1 MFPSTQTKISDHLSQ
16 AEQKLEASGYTV
28 VRHVR
33 ISQRLRGGKVFRLSV
48 WGETFRHLAKVSLT
62 VGDGYKLLL
71 NAKEQEILI
80 Q

>member
-1 MFPSTQTKISDHLSQ
+1 MFIAYKTEISDRLQQ
-16 AEQKLEASGYTV
+16 AEQKLQAKEYAV
-28 VRHVR
+28 VRHVKN
-33 ISQRLRGGKVFRLSV
+33 GKVFRLEV
-48 WGETFRHLAKVSLT
+48 YGETFKHLSKVSLT

>member
-1 MFPSTQTKISDHLSQ
+1 MFPYTQSTISDHLKQ
-16 AEQKLEASGYTV
+16 AEQRLEEKGYTV

-33 ISQRLRGGKVFRLSV
+33 NRKVFRLEVFGYSMK
-48 WGETFRHLAKVSLT
+48 HLCKVSLT